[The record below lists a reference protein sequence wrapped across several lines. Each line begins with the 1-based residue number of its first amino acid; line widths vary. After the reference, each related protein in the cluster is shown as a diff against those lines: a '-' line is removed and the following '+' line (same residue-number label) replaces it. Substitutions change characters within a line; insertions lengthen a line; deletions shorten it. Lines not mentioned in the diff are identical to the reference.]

1 VEEPQYSSIYQN
13 VATKL
18 QEIAAKD
25 YKLMYDINNELDKIG
40 LLMQKTAY
48 DFEATKDLSAKV
60 NNGYIQLLQEK
71 SVLIEKLK
79 DQALNGEATLRTAQK
94 LENVTDFI
102 YYLKFRKDLIED
114 RLQKLKNV
122 HPSRIDNCGNVL
134 PWDTEESLLS
144 WRKRKPKMLG

>member
-1 VEEPQYSSIYQN
+1 
-13 VATKL
+13 
-18 QEIAAKD
+18 
-25 YKLMYDINNELDKIG
+25 MYDINNELDKIG

-48 DFEATKDLSAKV
+48 NFEATQGLSAKV
-60 NNGYIQLLQEK
+60 NNGYNQLLQEK
-71 SVLIEKLK
+71 ARLIEELK
-79 DQALNGEATLRTAQK
+79 DQALNGETTLGTAQK

-134 PWDTEESLLS
+134 PWDTEESLHS